1 MNYQT
6 IRYEWV
12 EHVGSLTLARPEK
25 LNAQNPLIWDELIIR
40 PKGFFC
46 TAPDGVTRREQ
57 GCL

>member
-40 PKGFFC
+40 PERVFL
-46 TAPDGVTRREQ
+46 DGTGRRNTV
-57 GCL
+57 